1 MPATIVMGGQWGDEG
16 KGKLTDALAGE
27 AAIVVRANGGANAG
41 HTVESDQGVFKLH
54 LIPSGILR
62 SACTCIVGAGVVIDP
77 AALLEEMDGL
87 LARGIS
93 LDRLWISDRAHLV
106 LPYHPLFD
114 QLEEQRRGE
123 AGIGTTLR
131 GIGPAYAD
139 KAARLGIRA
148 GDLLDQE
155 TLWQKVGKAVEAK
168 NQLLTGVYE
177 HDPLDPASVHAQL
190 VDLGDRLRP
199 HIVPTEVMIQDA
211 LDAGAQVV
219 IECAQGAMLDI
230 DYGTYPFVTSSSPTA
245 AGACQ
250 GAGIAPMQVA
260 RVLGVFKAYGTRVG
274 TGPFPTEL
282 FDEAGQLI
290 RERGREYGTTTG
302 RPRRTGWFDGVAA
315 RQVVRLNGITDV
327 ALTLL
332 DVLDTFDEIKVC
344 TAYAYQGA
352 ELRHVPAQA
361 AVLAQMTPVYET
373 LPGWRTSTRSARN
386 MVELP
391 AEARAYIAFLESLIR
406 APVSV
411 VGVGPGRDE
420 LVTVRSDLSSGLLA
434 LA

>member
-27 AAIVVRANGGANAG
+27 AAVVVRANGGANAG
-41 HTVESDQGVFKLH
+41 HTVESEQGVFKLH

-62 SACTCIVGAGVVIDP
+62 PHCTCVIGAGVAIDP
-77 AALLEEMDGL
+77 APLLDEMDDL
-87 LARGIS
+87 LARGVS
-93 LDRLWISDRAHLV
+93 LDRLWISDRAHVV
-106 LPYHPLFD
+106 LPFHPLLD

-139 KAARLGIRA
+139 KAARIGIRTA
-148 GDLLDQE
+148 DLLDPA
-155 TLWQKVGKAVEAK
+155 TLWPSLERTLALK
-168 NQLLTGVYE
+168 NRMLTAIYGQ
-177 HDPLDPASVHAQL
+177 PAFELATVHA
-190 VDLGDRLRP
+190 DLAALGERLRRF
-199 HIVPTEVMIQDA
+199 IVPTEMMVQDA
-211 LDAGAQVV
+211 LDASAQVV

-250 GAGIAPMQVA
+250 GAGIAPTQVS
-260 RVLGVFKAYGTRVG
+260 RVLGVFKAYSSRVG

-282 FDEAGQLI
+282 FDATGELL

-302 RPRRTGWFDGVAA
+302 RPRRTGWFDAVAA

-332 DVLDTFDEIKVC
+332 DVLDAFEEVNVC
-344 TAYAYQGA
+344 TAYRDQGT
-352 ELRHVPAQA
+352 ELSHVPARA
-361 AVLAQMTPVYET
+361 DIVARLTPVYTT
-373 LPGWRTSTRSARN
+373 LPGWQESTRLARAATD
-386 MVELP
+386 LP
-391 AEARAYIAFLESLIR
+391 DPARAYIAFLEAAIGAQISL
-406 APVSV
+406 A
-411 VGVGPGRDE
+411 GVGPGRDE
-420 LVTVRSDLSSGLLA
+420 LVA
-434 LA
+434 LPTDALPGRLVPA